1 VTDGLA
7 GRVVCALNRVSARRA
22 LKAAAA
28 IAIGAA
34 LVAVSSDGRLSPL
47 GSATAAG
54 SNPPPLSQFGYAHG
68 TVSDLDLATMRHYLD
83 AIAKVTGPGGIVRA
97 PLHWD
102 PSQRTAPDWSKYDL
116 FVTEV
121 QSRDLVWLPEI
132 HESHDG
138 HYVIPGSSPGGWAEW
153 QDAVKASAHRYGPHG
168 LYAQAHPGFDG
179 ITRYEI
185 WNEPNTPTGNATVN
199 HDGSV
204 DMAPTSATLIESL
217 GTAALRAQAAADGW
231 TPEVVGPALGA
242 IDIDYLT
249 KMHAA
254 DPRFPGELDTLSVHV
269 YMSHE
274 PATCSLT
281 DLRCIRRLA
290 TLRTWLNANGGSNV
304 HIGITEGGYSGS
316 NDSSRPSNV
325 MTEAV
330 QASWGKEAIDW
341 MRANAGLDIEFYTP
355 YNPVDKALG
364 YTGNNDYDYWYD
376 NLGAVR
382 WSDNTLKPWGS
393 MYHSLIQQYGDGG
406 GGSGDTAPPTAP
418 TGLTGTSPTQNAPQI
433 SWTASTDNV
442 GVTGY
447 HVLRNN
453 VQIATTTAT
462 TYTDNGA
469 AEGGSY
475 IYTVTAV
482 DAAGNVSVASA
493 PLTIVYQ
500 DATAPTVPANLLAA
514 SPTGIQPVLS
524 WSASTDPDDPVA
536 GYQILR
542 DGTQVGTTATTT
554 FTDNG
559 AVEGGTYS
567 YTVRAVDSHGN
578 ASAETA
584 PVTVV
589 FDDVN
594 PPSVPTG
601 LNGVSPTGSAPA
613 FSWTASLDLEG
624 PIAEYRVFR
633 DGAQIAATH
642 ATSYVDTASAANGT
656 YAYVVQAVDSHGNLS
671 DPSQPLAITV
681 QDTTPPSVPAGLGAQ
696 SPTSTAPLL
705 HWTASSN
712 PGDSTTYLVFRDGGQ
727 IGTTTSTSFTDGA
740 APRPVQTVAQD
751 AFDRSAHGWGSAPT
765 GGAYGYNHPSADG
778 FWTTGSAGAM
788 QLTSTSGL
796 QALLPGARALSVDE
810 HTGFALSKRPVGDAV
825 RVMVVGRAGGTSDS
839 ADAYRAIVQV
849 RPTGAIAF
857 GIRKQIGTVNTTLTP
872 FVSAPFMF
880 APGTRYMIRVQ
891 FTGVSPTTM
900 RMKLWP
906 ASAPEPTTWGYT
918 AADGAPA
925 LQRPGLVGVRSA
937 ANTHTSN
944 LPLTA
949 LVDSLQVMN
958 LDPEITYSYRVAAQD
973 SHGNT
978 SAQSAPISVTLR

>member
-34 LVAVSSDGRLSPL
+34 LIAVSSDGRLSPL
-47 GSATAAG
+47 SSATAAG

-68 TVSDLDLATMRHYLD
+68 TVSDLDLPTMRHYLD

-102 PSQRTAPDWSKYDL
+102 PYQRTAPDWSKYDT
-116 FVTEV
+116 FVAEL
-121 QSRDLVWLPEI
+121 QSRDLVWLPEV

-138 HYVIPGSSPGGWAEW
+138 HYVIPGPSPGGWGEW
-153 QDAVKASAHRYGPHG
+153 QAAIKAAAHRYGPG
-168 LYAQAHPGFDG
+168 GQYSQAHPDFDG
-179 ITRYEI
+179 ITRWEI
-185 WNEPNTPTGNATVN
+185 WNEPNTPTGNATPN

-204 DMAPTSATLIESL
+204 DMAPASATLIESS
-217 GTAALRAQAAADGW
+217 GAAALRAQAAADGW
-231 TPEVVGPALGA
+231 APEVVGPALGA
-242 IDIDYLT
+242 IDVDYLT

-254 DPRFPGELDTLSVHV
+254 DPHFPSELDTLSVHV

-281 DLRCIRRLA
+281 DLRCIRRLG
-290 TLRTWLNANGGSNV
+290 TLRTWLNANGGSSV
-304 HIGITEGGYSGS
+304 HIGISEGGYSGS
-316 NDSSRPSNV
+316 NDASRPANV

-341 MRANAGLDIEFYTP
+341 MRANASLDIEFFTP
-355 YNPVDKALG
+355 YNPVDKGLT
-364 YTGNNDYDYWYD
+364 YTGGNDYDYWYD

-382 WSDNTLKPWGS
+382 WSDNAFKPWGS

-406 GGSGDTAPPTAP
+406 SGDTTPPTAP
-418 TGLTGTSPTQNAPQI
+418 TGLTGTSPTPNAPQI

-447 HVLRNN
+447 RVLRNN

-462 TYTDNGA
+462 SYTDAGA

-475 IYTVTAV
+475 TYTVTAV

-500 DATAPTVPANLLAA
+500 DTTAPTAPANLVAA
-514 SPTGIQPVLS
+514 SPTGTQPVLT
-524 WSASTDPDDPVA
+524 WSPSADPDDPVA
-536 GYQILR
+536 GYQIMR
-542 DGTQVGTTATTT
+542 DGNQVGTTAATT

-559 AVEGGTYS
+559 AVEGGTYT
-567 YTVRAVDSHGN
+567 YTVRAVDSNGN
-578 ASAETA
+578 ASADSA
-584 PVTVV
+584 SVTVV
-589 FDDVN
+589 FEDVN

-601 LNGVSPTGSAPA
+601 LTGASPTGSAPA

-633 DGAQIAATH
+633 DGAQIAATQ
-642 ATSYVDTASAANGT
+642 ATSYVDAASTADGT
-656 YAYVVQAVDSHGNLS
+656 YTYTVQAVDSHGNLS
-671 DPSQPLAITV
+671 DPSQPLQIVV
-681 QDTTPPSVPAGLGAQ
+681 QDTTPPSVPAGLNAE
-696 SPTSTAPLL
+696 SPTSNAPLL
-705 HWTASSN
+705 NWSASSN
-712 PGDSTTYLVFRDGGQ
+712 PGDSTTYLIFRDGAQ
-727 IGTTTSTSFTDGA
+727 IGTTSSTSFTDAA
-740 APRPVQTVAQD
+740 APKPVQTVAQD
-751 AFDRSAHGWGSAPT
+751 AFDRSTHGWGSAPT
-765 GGAYGYNHPSADG
+765 GGAYGYNRPSANG
-778 FWTTGSAGAM
+778 FWTNGSAGAM
-788 QLTSTSGL
+788 QLTSNNGL
-796 QALLPGARALSVDE
+796 QALLPGAKALSVDE
-810 HTGFALSKRPVGDAV
+810 RTGFALSKRPVGDSV
-825 RVMVVGRAGGTSDS
+825 RVMVVGRAAGTGDN

-849 RPTGAIAF
+849 KPTGGIVY
-857 GIRKQIGTVNTTLTP
+857 GIRKQISTVNTTLTP

-880 APGTRYMIRVQ
+880 ASGTRYMIRVQ
-891 FTGVSPTTM
+891 FTGTSPTTM
-900 RMKLWP
+900 RMKVWP
-906 ASAPEPTTWGYT
+906 ASAPEPTAWAYT
-918 AADGAPA
+918 ASDGAPA

-937 ANTHTSN
+937 ANLRVSN

-949 LVDSLQVMN
+949 LVDSLQVVN
-958 LDPEITYSYRVAAQD
+958 LDPMITYSYAVAAQD

-978 SAQSAPISVTLR
+978 SALSAPISVTLR